1 MRFLGQVTR
10 TISRKTAVLIFFAAV
25 SAAYTGTCAR
35 AAATGMPMGAGS
47 TVTGHVYV
55 RAAVEEGYQAD
66 ISVILAADFEGGTA
80 HEYHLNPGNGYG
92 VSDDIAEG
100 SYLCVPFITD
110 PEQDGTVYVEYGG
123 GDKSVTRE
131 QDTVFV
137 VVAGSAD
144 FVKSYLW
151 ISGLRDMEGGYLK
164 GEISRE
170 QAEEAFQE
178 TVAGQRELQ
187 EEALDPAGSAP
198 EDAAAAGDTPQG
210 PPVPVPVQEAGAENM
225 ENKEKCGMRMAVF
238 VTAAG
243 TACLAVSAAAW
254 SARKRH

>member
-1 MRFLGQVTR
+1 M
-10 TISRKTAVLIFFAAV
+10 
-25 SAAYTGTCAR
+25 
-35 AAATGMPMGAGS
+35 
-47 TVTGHVYV
+47 H
-55 RAAVEEGYQAD
+55 
-66 ISVILAADFEGGTA
+66 
-80 HEYHLNPGNGYG
+80 
-92 VSDDIAEG
+92 IAEG

-137 VVAGSAD
+137 VVAGSSG

-178 TVAGQRELQ
+178 TVVGQREQQ
-187 EEALDPAGSAP
+187 EEARVPAGSAP
-198 EDAAAAGDTPQG
+198 EDAAAGDTPQG

-225 ENKEKCGMRMAVF
+225 ENKEKGGIRMAVF

-243 TACLAVSAAAW
+243 TACLAVSVAAW

>member
-1 MRFLGQVTR
+1 MRFLGQMTR
-10 TISRKTAVLIFFAAV
+10 TISRITAVLVFFVAV
-25 SAAYTGTCAR
+25 SAAYTTPCAG
-35 AAATGMPMGAGS
+35 AEATGMPMGAGS

-92 VSDDIAEG
+92 VSDDIVEG
-100 SYLCVPFITD
+100 SYLCVPFIAD

-137 VVAGSAD
+137 VVAGSSG

-178 TVAGQRELQ
+178 TVAGQREQQ
-187 EEALDPAGSAP
+187 EEARDPAGSAP
-198 EDAAAAGDTPQG
+198 EDAAAGDTPQG
-210 PPVPVPVQEAGAENM
+210 PPVPVPVQEAGAKNT
-225 ENKEKCGMRMAVF
+225 ENKEKGGMRMAVF
-238 VTAAG
+238 LTAAG

>member
-1 MRFLGQVTR
+1 MV
-10 TISRKTAVLIFFAAV
+10 FFVAV
-25 SAAYTGTCAR
+25 SAAYGGTCAG
-35 AAATGMPMGAGS
+35 AEATGMPMGEGS

-92 VSDDIAEG
+92 VSDDIEEG
-100 SYLCVPFITD
+100 SYICVPYITD

-123 GDKSVTRE
+123 GEKSVTRE
-131 QDTVFV
+131 QDTAFV
-137 VVAGSAD
+137 VVAGSAG

-198 EDAAAAGDTPQG
+198 EDADTAEAAGP
-210 PPVPVPVQEAGAENM
+210 
-225 ENKEKCGMRMAVF
+225 R
-238 VTAAG
+238 
-243 TACLAVSAAAW
+243 ACTGGGGGKHGEQ
-254 SARKRH
+254 RKRRDAHGRLPDSRGDSMPCGIRGGLVCQEKALSTYRIQRDGCRTDSTT

>member
-1 MRFLGQVTR
+1 M
-10 TISRKTAVLIFFAAV
+10 IFFAAV

-35 AAATGMPMGAGS
+35 AEATGMPMGAGS

-137 VVAGSAD
+137 VVAGSSG

-164 GEISRE
+164 SGNSCR
-170 QAEEAFQE
+170 
-178 TVAGQRELQ
+178 TKGTAGGGTGSCWECPGGCGCCRRYT
-187 EEALDPAGSAP
+187 AG
-198 EDAAAAGDTPQG
+198 AAGP
-210 PPVPVPVQEAGAENM
+210 
-225 ENKEKCGMRMAVF
+225 R
-238 VTAAG
+238 
-243 TACLAVSAAAW
+243 ACTGGGGGKHGEQ
-254 SARKRH
+254 RKRRDAHGGLPDSRRDSMPCGIRGGLVCQEKALSTYRIQRDGCRTDSTT